1 MKTTAALSKTTAD
14 DDLLNNTQFDPVFDS
29 DGNLIDIVHLKVTT
43 DRSRGIKAMLELA
56 NSTEENDAMMHQ
68 DGFTQKQKRI
78 LNSPAPGPAHTIKRS
93 KRWDSSMGMHVAT
106 ATLILPYEVI
116 WVLFEELFAN
126 QYSIRIKETVFDSED
141 VPGSGVEGARDLPGR
156 IFYARSTVTIV
167 LHLSN
172 GTQRE
177 FEGVGVAYDSVRM
190 DMTGNVY
197 AINSARRTAE
207 KGAVS
212 DAKREA
218 LSNMGRV
225 FRRAFED
232 GDKALEAIEEKLM
245 EKIRSNNEKRTRTS
259 EKTKVAAPV
268 SKKDVKQEKEQSE
281 EDWQNKDPG
290 YEDEYLPYDAQ
301 LELENASKKED
312 IKTESEP
319 KNQDKDVSKAD
330 DKDASEKVEAKDKN
344 VSEENETD
352 ENVSAKEEESEKGKE
367 EKTPEYTLLIN
378 EENHKFSTPGQV
390 YDAAIEQLDV
400 IGEPGEQIQFLEKNK
415 SSLLKAQEDDEIGDL
430 DYTELLEMVQS
441 EPVVAS
447 EPQKEA
453 QVKEKVEEKQEK
465 NVQEETSDKSDFK
478 LTPKSNKGADILRA
492 YEDAFAKCKSQEE
505 KNNILDA
512 NTALAKRLTAR
523 QKKTLTQMSL
533 LS

>member
-1 MKTTAALSKTTAD
+1 MKTTAALQTTAD
-14 DDLLNNTQFDPVFDS
+14 DDLLNNAQFDPVFDS
-29 DGNLIDIVHLKVTT
+29 DGNLVDIVHLKVTT

-56 NSTEENDAMMHQ
+56 NSSHENDGMFHQ

-141 VPGSGVEGARDLPGR
+141 VPGSGVEGAKDLPGR

-167 LHLSN
+167 LHLAN
-172 GTQRE
+172 GSQRE

-245 EKIRSNNEKRTRTS
+245 EKIRSNNEKRTKIS
-259 EKTKVAAPV
+259 AKEKVAAPV
-268 SKKDVKQEKEQSE
+268 SKKQPVQEE
-281 EDWQNKDPG
+281 NRN
-290 YEDEYLPYDAQ
+290 EDEWHETGADYSDELPDDYLPYEAQ
-301 LELENASKKED
+301 LEMETASNKSSEKSEPADDETKDDGEEKSSSEKASSKEVTSVEPQKTTASKKEET
-312 IKTESEP
+312 KEP
-319 KNQDKDVSKAD
+319 QK
-330 DKDASEKVEAKDKN
+330 
-344 VSEENETD
+344 ETK
-352 ENVSAKEEESEKGKE
+352 KEES
-367 EKTPEYTLLIN
+367 TYTLVIDGKAQ
-378 EENHKFSTPGQV
+378 KFSTPGQT

-400 IGEPGEQIQFLEKNK
+400 ISERKGQLAFLEKNK
-415 SSLLKAQEDDEIGDL
+415 STLLEAQEDDEIGDL
-430 DYTELLEMVQS
+430 DYAELLEMIQV
-441 EPVVAS
+441 ETENLEDVKTDTIKTV
-447 EPQKEA
+447 EA
-453 QVKEKVEEKQEK
+453 E
-465 NVQEETSDKSDFK
+465 EETTQEGLK
-478 LTPKSNKGADILRA
+478 LTPKSKKGEDILRA
-492 YEDAFAKCKSQEE
+492 YEEAFEKCKSQEE

-512 NTALAKRLTAR
+512 NTDLAKRLTAR
-523 QKKTLTQMSL
+523 QKKKLTQMSL